1 MKRKGNLFS
10 GIVDMDNLILASA
23 RAQKGKTKKGEVRRW
38 NANLMVNLRLLQD
51 ELISKKYTLGEYF
64 VFTIYEPKERI
75 ISKLPFR
82 DRVVQHAIMNTIQ
95 DILKDSFISQTY
107 SCIRKRGVHKCLKDI
122 KTHLKDKNATK
133 YVLKLDIKKFYP
145 SINHEILKRFIR
157 RKFKDPDLL
166 WLLDLIIDSVP
177 HGCVLGNFTSQWFG
191 NIYLNSFG
199 WWLKQDKKVKALAI
213 YCDDIVIFH
222 ESKEYLYELK
232 NEIETYLQTKL
243 KLQLSNKQVFP
254 ISRRPLDFLGYVID
268 HDKIWIRKSI
278 KESFRANTHK
288 LTSIAS
294 YLGWTKH
301 ANARNLEAK
310 LLIQ

>member
-10 GIVDMDNLILASA
+10 KIVDMDNLILASA

-38 NANLMVNLRLLQD
+38 NANLMVNLRLLQE

-82 DRVVQHAIMNTIQ
+82 DRVVQHAIMNMIQ
-95 DILKDSFISQTY
+95 DALKERFISQTY

-122 KTHLKDKNATK
+122 KSHLKDKKATK

-145 SINHEILKRFIR
+145 SINHEILKSFIR

-199 WWLKQDKKVKALAI
+199 WWLKQNKKVKALAI
-213 YCDDIVIFH
+213 YCDDIVVFH

-232 NEIETYLQTKL
+232 NEIETYLEAKL
-243 KLQLSNKQVFP
+243 KLKLSNKKVFP
-254 ISRRPLDFLGYVID
+254 ISKRPLDFLGYVID

-278 KESFRANTHK
+278 KESFRNNTHK

>member
-10 GIVDMDNLILASA
+10 KIVDMNNLILASK
-23 RAQKGKTKKGEVRRW
+23 RAQKGKTKKREVRIW
-38 NANLMVNLRLLQD
+38 NANLMANLRLLQE

-82 DRVVQHAIMNTIQ
+82 DRVVQHAIMNMIQ
-95 DILKDSFISQTY
+95 DTLKDSFISQTY
-107 SCIRKRGVHKCLKDI
+107 SCIKGRGVHKCLKDI
-122 KTHLKDKNATK
+122 KIHLKDRQATK
-133 YVLKLDIKKFYP
+133 YVLKMDIKKFYP
-145 SINHEILKRFIR
+145 SLNHSILKGFIR

-199 WWLKQDKKVKALAI
+199 WWLKQDKKIKALAI

-222 ESKEYLYELK
+222 ESKEYLCDLK
-232 NEIETYLQTKL
+232 NDIEYYLQNEL

-254 ISRRPLDFLGYVID
+254 INKRPLDFLGYVTD
-268 HDKIWIRKSI
+268 QDKTWIRKSI
-278 KESFRANTHK
+278 KERFRRNTNQI
-288 LTSIAS
+288 TSIAS

-310 LLIQ
+310 LLLQ